1 MLNVVRIPRVCS
13 VNSRKYQINRSS
25 ECSNQSVIV
34 YFDSNSPEG
43 FSEFSHLFWA
53 LGSVER
59 SHSRSYD
66 HRLLEH
72 MEGEERIEVSRQ
84 VDQN

>member
-1 MLNVVRIPRVCS
+1 MKPKCSHDRNPRIW
-13 VNSRKYQINRSS
+13 QAI
-25 ECSNQSVIV
+25 
-34 YFDSNSPEG
+34 
-43 FSEFSHLFWA
+43 
-53 LGSVER
+53 VER